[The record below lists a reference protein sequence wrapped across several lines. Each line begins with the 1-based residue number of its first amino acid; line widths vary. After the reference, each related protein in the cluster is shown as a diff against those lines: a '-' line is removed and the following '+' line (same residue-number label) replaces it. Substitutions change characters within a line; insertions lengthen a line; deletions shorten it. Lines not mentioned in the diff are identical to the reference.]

1 VEETLITSMESC
13 KILIKLSLNL
23 HKFYTVLPCQ
33 CFFLG
38 ILLCSQSG
46 DHREEDAEKQAI
58 IPRKIWLNLAINQLV
73 LFKIAQIFKGFI
85 FKHYGSFVALHF
97 VYWHHEEYLKLQK
110 GLSKIDLSLVIFS
123 LHFT

>member
-1 VEETLITSMESC
+1 MESC
-13 KILIKLSLNL
+13 KVLINLSLNL

-58 IPRKIWLNLAINQLV
+58 IPRKILAINQPV

-85 FKHYGSFVALHF
+85 FNQYGSFVALHL
-97 VYWHHEEYLKLQK
+97 VYCHHDEYLKLQK
-110 GLSKIDLSLVIFS
+110 SLSKIDLSLVIFS